1 MNRTRNRR
9 IRLGARRSS
18 NRNLGKEGWFNRHDG
33 TIKLLLAVVGVLVGV
48 NEYLKRQHDGRIQRS
63 LGIYERYQANE
74 VLKARLGIDQVW
86 NNEGFWQE
94 LKKRQDQEGNLKF
107 ENLHDLARTVTRTRD
122 NVDNLF
128 VIWSIS
134 SEASLCL
141 SRRQCDQATVCQM
154 FWHETQ
160 KYYYFFE
167 PYFDARNVA
176 WDETVQNRE
185 AISNAVLEAHCGNR
199 LFLNLNAAC
208 NAEEGPFCNISKRTR
223 RYFHEIFNLPVGV

>member
-9 IRLGARRSS
+9 LRSVARRSS
-18 NRNLGKEGWFNRHDG
+18 QRNRQKAGWFKRHDG
-33 TIKLLLAVVGVLVGV
+33 TIKLLLAVVGVLFGV

-74 VLKARLGIDQVW
+74 VLKARLGIDRVW
-86 NNEGFWQE
+86 NNEGFWRQ
-94 LKKRQDQEGNLKF
+94 LTTRQDANGRLYF
-107 ENLHDLARTVTRTRD
+107 DDMVDLARAITRTRK

-160 KYYYFFE
+160 KYYYFFK

-185 AISNAVLEAHCGNR
+185 AISNAILEEHCGNR
-199 LFLNLNAAC
+199 SFLNLNATC
-208 NAEEGPFCNISKRTR
+208 KSEEGRFCNISKRTR